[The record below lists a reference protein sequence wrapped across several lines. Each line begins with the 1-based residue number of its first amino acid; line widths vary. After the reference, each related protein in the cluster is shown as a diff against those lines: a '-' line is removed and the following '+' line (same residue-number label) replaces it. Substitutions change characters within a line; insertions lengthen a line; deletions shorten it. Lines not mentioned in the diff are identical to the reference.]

1 VSLVR
6 PNFLTSTPTNP
17 GRTKSLRFLYF
28 TVRATNYFS
37 HLRAENL
44 SASRYKH
51 TRWLQ
56 AFLFVLSVASG
67 TRMIYQVN
75 YSNWLANMQQVSGSC
90 QHLDYRLSQFVIVP
104 AFGDHLGLHCA
115 STGSRPCG
123 DCSVGRGVLGVV
135 VWSATSFQLAAHHAR
150 THVPVSNDSG
160 HIAYLSMHNILL
172 YHINL
177 FRLLQFHEKMW
188 AWDAKTFP
196 KSTPMLNSSLWWQA
210 VDQRSGVR
218 ASKMY
223 LGSVPFSSL
232 SAVTLPPTS
241 NIFF

>member
-1 VSLVR
+1 MSLVR
-6 PNFLTSTPTNP
+6 PYFLTSTPTNP

-28 TVRATNYFS
+28 TVREANYLS

-90 QHLDYRLSQFVIVP
+90 QHLDYKVSQFVIVS
-104 AFGDHLGLHCA
+104 AFGDYLGLHCA

-123 DCSVGRGVLGVV
+123 GCIVSRGMLGVV
-135 VWSATSFQLAAHHAR
+135 DRSASSFQLAAHGC
-150 THVPVSNDSG
+150 THV
-160 HIAYLSMHNILL
+160 
-172 YHINL
+172 
-177 FRLLQFHEKMW
+177 
-188 AWDAKTFP
+188 
-196 KSTPMLNSSLWWQA
+196 
-210 VDQRSGVR
+210 
-218 ASKMY
+218 
-223 LGSVPFSSL
+223 
-232 SAVTLPPTS
+232 
-241 NIFF
+241 